1 MGMKTGGQYNP
12 YNRTCPSRLVL
23 DRIADKW
30 TALVVGALAERTK
43 RFGELRREVGGIS
56 QKMLT
61 QTVRDLERDGL
72 VERRVHPTVP
82 VTVEYSLTEIGRT
95 LIKPLE
101 NLSAWAIAHIGQIEA
116 ARARYE
122 RNVAGGT
129 GTPRRPAIV
138 VARSVTAPPSPRR
151 GRR

>member
-1 MGMKTGGQYNP
+1 MKTGGQYNP
-12 YNRTCPSRLVL
+12 YNRTCPSRLLL
-23 DRIADKW
+23 DRIADRW
-30 TALVVGALAERTK
+30 TALVVGALAEGTK

-61 QTVRDLERDGL
+61 QTLRDLERDGL
-72 VERRVHPTVP
+72 VDRRVHPTVP

-122 RNVAGGT
+122 RNAARGNT
-129 GTPRRPAIV
+129 AARRPAV
-138 VARSVTAPPSPRR
+138 VAVPPRARR
-151 GRR
+151 

>member
-1 MGMKTGGQYNP
+1 MKMRGHYNP
-12 YNRTCPSRLVL
+12 YDRTCPSRLAL

-61 QTVRDLERDGL
+61 QTLRDLERDGL

-101 NLSAWAIAHIGQIEA
+101 ALSAWAMAHIEQIEA

-122 RNVAGGT
+122 RTAGRIT
-129 GTPRRPAIV
+129 APRRATVMAAAPGPA
-138 VARSVTAPPSPRR
+138 PSPRR

>member
-1 MGMKTGGQYNP
+1 MKTAGQYNP
-12 YNRTCPSRLVL
+12 YNPTCPSRLVL

-43 RFGELRREVGGIS
+43 RFGALRREVGGIS

-61 QTVRDLERDGL
+61 QTLRDLERDGL

-101 NLSAWAIAHIGQIEA
+101 ALSAWATAHIGQIEA
-116 ARARYE
+116 ARIRYK
-122 RNVAGGT
+122 RNATGGPAA
-129 GTPRRPAIV
+129 PRRSDMV
-138 VARSVTAPPSPRR
+138 VAASGTASPSPRR
-151 GRR
+151 ARR

>member
-1 MGMKTGGQYNP
+1 MISARAANNPRAPINPKTGERFNP
-12 YNRTCPSRLVL
+12 YNPSCPSRLVL

-30 TALVVGALAERTK
+30 TALVVGSLAEGTK
-43 RFGELRREVGGIS
+43 RFGKLRRDVAGVS

-61 QTVRDLERDGL
+61 QTLRDLERDGL

-82 VTVEYSLTEIGRT
+82 VTVEYSLTEVGRT

-101 NLSAWAIAHIGQIEA
+101 ALSAWAVAHIAQIEA

-122 RNVAGGT
+122 RNAAARGAGPT
-129 GTPRRPAIV
+129 LSRTRR
-138 VARSVTAPPSPRR
+138 
-151 GRR
+151 

>member
-1 MGMKTGGQYNP
+1 MKTRDHYDP
-12 YNRTCPSRLVL
+12 YERACPSRLVL

-43 RFGELRREVGGIS
+43 RFGELRREVEGIS

-61 QTVRDLERDGL
+61 QTLRDLERDGL

-101 NLSAWAIAHIGQIEA
+101 SLSAWAIAHIGQIEA

-122 RNVAGGT
+122 RNAARGNT
-129 GTPRRPAIV
+129 AARRPPV
-138 VARSVTAPPSPRR
+138 VAVPPRARR
-151 GRR
+151 